1 MTRFLLSVLVI
12 ALLLSGLPIIAA
24 CVLLFL
30 LFRYVGFEVIIIGV
44 LLDGYYA
51 AFSSVPLYTIGAFIA
66 WSLAIFLRRWLI
78 VYNTDYAS
86 LS

>member
-1 MTRFLLSVLVI
+1 MVRFLLSILVLT
-12 ALLLSGLPIIAA
+12 LFLSGVPILAA
-24 CVLLFL
+24 LVLLFL

-51 AFSSVPLYTIGAFIA
+51 AFSSIPLYTLGAFLA
-66 WSLAIFLRRWLI
+66 WTLAIFLRRWLI

>member
-1 MTRFLLSVLVI
+1 MARFFLSVLVI
-12 ALLLSGLPIIAA
+12 ALFLSGLPTLAA
-24 CVLLFL
+24 CVFLFL
-30 LFRYVGFEVIIIGV
+30 LFRYVGFEVVIIGV

-51 AFSSVPLYTIGAFIA
+51 AFSYVPFYTIGAFIA